1 METSSI
7 KRFGFKKEERLKLR
21 KDILKVYKNGK
32 SIQSSYFVIL
42 YCKNGLDYSKF
53 AFSVKKKFGKAV
65 KRNKVKR
72 WMREIVRTNKMNIPK
87 GYDYLIIVRK
97 LLSKDFEYIQFSQF
111 KEAFLEL
118 FERIGNEENNI
129 KAD

>member
-1 METSSI
+1 
-7 KRFGFKKEERLKLR
+7 
-21 KDILKVYKNGK
+21 
-32 SIQSSYFVIL
+32 IL